1 MNDRYIVVYGLLKSM
16 YDNEAAVFVRKHC
29 RLVGEATFPGYL
41 YDLENYPGV
50 IYDEDSPF
58 TVFGELFQITGDRV
72 ALTSF
77 LDEFE
82 NVGPRFE
89 HPNEYRKEVIPVT
102 VGDKIYEAS
111 CYLYNWNPDGLKL
124 IESGRYENIHGT
136 RK

>member
-82 NVGPRFE
+82 NVGPRAIF
-89 HPNEYRKEVIPVT
+89 RKCFPEPKVAPFN
-102 VGDKIYEAS
+102 KE
-111 CYLYNWNPDGLKL
+111 
-124 IESGRYENIHGT
+124 IHIF
-136 RK
+136 K